1 MTTATRPA
9 ARPGWGGR
17 RLAGRWARLIEA
29 GDRGSATIEITLA
42 TPVLVGILL
51 FVVLCGRLVSV
62 QLDVDAAAHAAAR
75 AASLSRTVP
84 AALIQARTMATQTL
98 DQRHVSCPHPALRI
112 DTDNLTPGG
121 TVSVTIACTVP
132 LADLVGVVVP
142 GSRHVSATAVS
153 PIDVWRGISA
163 GFSNPDTGTGS
174 RWRP

>member
-1 MTTATRPA
+1 MTTVTRSA

-17 RLAGRWARLIEA
+17 RLTGRWARLVE
-29 GDRGSATIEITLA
+29 GGNRGSATIEITLA
-42 TPVLVGILL
+42 APVLVGFLL

-84 AALIQARTMATQTL
+84 AARTQARTMATQTL
-98 DQRHVSCPHPALRI
+98 GERHVSCLHPAINI

-121 TVSVTIACTVP
+121 TVTVTIACTVP
-132 LADLVGVVVP
+132 MADLVGLGVP
-142 GSRHVSATAVS
+142 GSRNVSATAVS
-153 PIDVWRGISA
+153 PIDVWRGLSA
-163 GFSNPDTGTGS
+163 RFANPDTGTGA